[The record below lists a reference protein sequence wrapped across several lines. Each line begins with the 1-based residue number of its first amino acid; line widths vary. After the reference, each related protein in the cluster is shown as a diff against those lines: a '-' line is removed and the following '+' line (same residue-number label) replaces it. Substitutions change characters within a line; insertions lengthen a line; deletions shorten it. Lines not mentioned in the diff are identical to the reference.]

1 MFEVTPGDEELMQA
15 AGRGDLHAFAEIVR
29 RHQQSAW
36 KIAYRFLGEH
46 HEAEDL
52 VQEAFLKILD
62 AAPRYRP
69 TASFSTYLYC
79 VVSRLCFDR
88 SKKYRPQYSDELPE
102 VPDPAPN
109 AAELVV
115 GRERRR
121 AVRSAL
127 DALPA
132 KQRMAIV
139 LRYYEE
145 LGYAE
150 IAQALATTEKAVE
163 RLLARGREGLR
174 GFLAEWI
181 KK

>member
-1 MFEVTPGDEELMQA
+1 MSDVIPGDENLMQA
-15 AGRGDLHAFAEIVR
+15 VGKGDLHAFEEIVR
-29 RHQQSAW
+29 RYQQTAW
-36 KIAYRFLGEH
+36 KMAYRFLGEH
-46 HEAEDL
+46 HETEDV
-52 VQEAFLKILD
+52 VQDAFLKILD

-79 VVSRLCFDR
+79 VVSRLCLDR
-88 SKKYRPQYSDELPE
+88 SRKRRLHYTDELPD
-102 VPDPAPN
+102 VPDPGPN
-109 AAELVV
+109 AVELAV
-115 GRERRR
+115 GWERHR
-121 AVRSAL
+121 AVRDAL
-127 DALPA
+127 NALPA

-139 LRYYEE
+139 LQYYEE

-174 GFLAEWI
+174 GLLGEWI

>member
-1 MFEVTPGDEELMQA
+1 MQA
-15 AGRGDLHAFAEIVR
+15 VGRGDPHAFEEIVR
-29 RHQQSAW
+29 RHQHTAW
-36 KIAYRFLGEH
+36 KTAYRFLGEH
-46 HEAEDL
+46 HEAEDV

-69 TASFSTYLYC
+69 TASFRTYLYY

-88 SKKYRPQYSDELPE
+88 SKKRRPHYTDEP
-102 VPDPAPN
+102 PDVADPGPN
-109 AAELVV
+109 FAELAL
-115 GRERRR
+115 GRERHL
-121 AVRSAL
+121 AVRGAL
-127 DALPA
+127 DALPPN
-132 KQRMAIV
+132 QRMAMV

-174 GFLAEWI
+174 GLLAEW
-181 KK
+181 K